1 VSSLLVRGARLV
13 PGEEPRD
20 LLVLDGVI
28 ARVGSRLEAPAG
40 AEVIDAAG
48 GWVRPPFVEPHV
60 HLDATLSLSE
70 ATRNR
75 TGTLW
80 EGIRR
85 WTEIKPTLTRED
97 VLGRAEELVRWQVA
111 HGVLH
116 VRSHVDAGDPGH
128 VALRALV
135 ELRERLRGVVELQ
148 LVAFPQEGIVSRP
161 DGRELL
167 EEALALGADV
177 VGGIPHYES
186 TRERAVRSLEL
197 VWELAERHGLP
208 VDVHCDEV
216 DDPASRNLEVM
227 AALALETGTGPR
239 VTASHTTAMGSYD
252 DSYAD
257 KVIHLA
263 RRAGI
268 SVVANPL
275 VNITL
280 QGRFD
285 TYPKRRGLTRVKE
298 LWRAGVN
305 VALGHDDVLDPW
317 YPLGTADPL
326 AVASMGIHAA
336 HMTAP
341 EEMVEALEMV
351 SARAARALG
360 LEDRYGLEVGRPGSF
375 VVLDADDAIDLLRR
389 GPLPRWVVSHGRLVA
404 ATEPARTEVRLRD
417 SEPVD
422 FRRRPRD
429 HYARRAGAGG
439 GR

>member
-1 VSSLLVRGARLV
+1 MSSLLVRDARLA
-13 PGEEPRD
+13 PGAELVD
-20 LLVLDGVI
+20 LAVADGLI
-28 ARVGSRLEAPAG
+28 AAIGPGVESPTG
-40 AEVIDAAG
+40 AEVLDAG
-48 GWVRPPFVEPHV
+48 GMWVRPPFVEPHV
-60 HLDATLSLSE
+60 HLDSTLSLTE

-85 WTEIKPTLTRED
+85 WGEIKPTLTRED

-111 HGVLH
+111 HGVLA
-116 VRSHVDAGDPGH
+116 VRSHVDAGDPRH

-148 LVAFPQEGIVSRP
+148 LVAFPQEGIVSRAQ
-161 DGRELL
+161 GRELL

-186 TRERAVRSLEL
+186 TRERGVRSLEV

-208 VDVHCDEV
+208 IDVHCDEV
-216 DDPASRNLEVM
+216 DDPGSRNLEVM
-227 AALALETGTGPR
+227 AALALESGTGGG
-239 VTASHTTAMGSYD
+239 VVASHTTAMGSYD
-252 DSYAD
+252 PSYAD
-257 KVIHLA
+257 KVINLVA
-263 RRAGI
+263 RAGL

-285 TYPKRRGLTRVKE
+285 GYPKRRGLTRVKE

-317 YPLGTADPL
+317 YPLGTAHPL
-326 AVASMGIHAA
+326 QVASMGIHAA

-341 EEMVEALEMV
+341 EEMAETLEMV

-360 LEDRYGLEVGRPGSF
+360 LEARYGLEAGRPGSF
-375 VVLDADDAIDLLRR
+375 VVLDASDAIDLVRR
-389 GPLPRWVVSHGRLVA
+389 QPLPRWVVSHGRVVA
-404 ATEPARTEVRLRD
+404 ATEPARSEVALGAGAR
-417 SEPVD
+417 EPVD
-422 FRRRPRD
+422 FRARPRED
-429 HYARRAGAGG
+429 YARWAGA
-439 GR
+439 